1 MLTRSIAK
9 LQICSPG
16 ALSSSL
22 TSRCHLFEVP
32 PELLHRIFSFLS
44 LSDFGQLCFTS
55 HALRARTLDY
65 VLSPASISY
74 LTSSQVEENDCEVRS
89 KAWLDLCRNFG
100 IFCKRAN
107 MTELPRERVAEAFA
121 SFVKLE
127 ERGCAGLEADWA
139 EVQSRA
145 GLAAALHSLTLGWHD
160 LELRGVM
167 KALVEKFSELR
178 LLYNPTL
185 AVNISLL
192 EAKSSELRCVLR
204 TFIWDFPSD
213 ESSQAT
219 WLAFILREFSS
230 KQHLTMQ
237 QSVRKLQAILLVF
250 MLGST
255 RWLDHK
261 DFKQST
267 LARLRW
273 TPDQRMLQDQPFV
286 QSYAQAKLSFGDL
299 GKALRILE
307 AHRESAELGVSLY
320 SLMEAV
326 FQDWDIDN
334 SAACLL
340 FSSEQVVAKF
350 LSGLLR
356 DGGQALEEVAKM
368 MVALLTVC
376 EALGNNVNEG
386 LVKIIDF
393 TFSVLPRTEKEKR
406 LLISLF
412 WRELVERLEFGDLQV
427 G

>member
-1 MLTRSIAK
+1 
-9 LQICSPG
+9 
-16 ALSSSL
+16 
-22 TSRCHLFEVP
+22 
-32 PELLHRIFSFLS
+32 
-44 LSDFGQLCFTS
+44 
-55 HALRARTLDY
+55 
-65 VLSPASISY
+65 
-74 LTSSQVEENDCEVRS
+74 
-89 KAWLDLCRNFG
+89 
-100 IFCKRAN
+100 
-107 MTELPRERVAEAFA
+107 
-121 SFVKLE
+121 
-127 ERGCAGLEADWA
+127 
-139 EVQSRA
+139 
-145 GLAAALHSLTLGWHD
+145 
-160 LELRGVM
+160 M

-219 WLAFILREFSS
+219 WLAFILREFSN

-376 EALGNNVNEG
+376 EALGNNMNEG

-406 LLISLF
+406 LLISMF

-427 G
+427 R